1 MSTFFCLAKFHKFVT
16 SLIYSFF
23 SRNTPRG
30 DMWDALKEYLEKWY
44 CAVAKWLYFPALL
57 VFKWSTSND
66 YYSATPAD
74 DLMLDENV
82 YKYFLRRNKV
92 SARSRCINDVIS

>member
-1 MSTFFCLAKFHKFVT
+1 MK
-16 SLIYSFF
+16 Y
-23 SRNTPRG
+23 G
-30 DMWDALKEYLEKWY
+30 
-44 CAVAKWLYFPALL
+44 
-57 VFKWSTSND
+57 TSND